1 MCLTSIY
8 KAGWHPYASGDQRIR
23 ESKLG
28 FAFPRRRR
36 WRGPCVRRAS
46 ILLPGRRMQ
55 ESPQSKP
62 PHSVGPNTGNS
73 AEKTTKIPLKVGPK
87 GNSAEKTTK
96 IPLEWGPKGDLAEKL
111 AKIPLEGGLKG
122 DLAEK
127 SAKIPLEGNGMTV
140 KHRGRN
146 CFRPLRLNRGCG
158 QRDKARSL
166 DCRCRIV
173 ETDDMANPITKFS
186 PVHSRPLG
194 PTGLRSCLRP
204 RKTLTN
210 DVGREKCTTGVYKA
224 DEAPYVRQKLFSAG
238 ENAGTLKAPAFS
250 WTRNNFGGS
259 ANWPDTYSRH

>member
-73 AEKTTKIPLKVGPK
+73 AEKTTKIPLK
-87 GNSAEKTTK
+87 
-96 IPLEWGPKGDLAEKL
+96 WGS
-111 AKIPLEGGLKG
+111 KG

-194 PTGLRSCLRP
+194 PPGLRSCLRP

-210 DVGREKCTTGVYKA
+210 DVGREMCTTGIYKA